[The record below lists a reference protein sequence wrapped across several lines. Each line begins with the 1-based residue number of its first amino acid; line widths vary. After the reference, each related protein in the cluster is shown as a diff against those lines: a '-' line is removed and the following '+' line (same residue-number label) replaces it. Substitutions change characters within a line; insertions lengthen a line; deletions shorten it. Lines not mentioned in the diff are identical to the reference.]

1 MVLITS
7 STVLSVYTQ
16 LNSGSAGVLKLEQAD
31 WGQHDGDIMILTD
44 AEQELTLTMVNKEW

>member
-1 MVLITS
+1 MVLTTS

-31 WGQHDGDIMILTD
+31 WGQQDGDIMILTE
-44 AEQELTLTMVNKEW
+44 AEQELTLTMVNKE